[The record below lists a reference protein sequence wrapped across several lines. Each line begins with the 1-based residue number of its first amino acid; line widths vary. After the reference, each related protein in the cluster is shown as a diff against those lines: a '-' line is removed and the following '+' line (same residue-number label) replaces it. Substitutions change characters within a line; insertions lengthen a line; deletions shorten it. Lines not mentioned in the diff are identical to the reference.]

1 MHHLRRRMP
10 VTAAVV
16 SSLVVAT
23 KALGSYRTTV
33 CLDHGQS
40 SGGKGR
46 RQFLFSD
53 PNTPYQESLEY
64 HFSVALMTFLL
75 TDELARQ
82 SC

>member
-10 VTAAVV
+10 VTAAAAAAV
-16 SSLVVAT
+16 SSLVAK

-40 SGGKGR
+40 SGGNQQ

-64 HFSVALMTFLL
+64 HFSVALL
-75 TDELARQ
+75 
-82 SC
+82 S